1 MASRL
6 LTFVVWA
13 LVAISA
19 LFWGL
24 KLFVRAQG
32 LPASAQAATA
42 GAPQGGSLTRVL
54 GTVAVADDE
63 DEDAGDGRF
72 QLLGIVAP
80 GGTASA
86 SPQGVALISVGG
98 QPAKPW
104 RTGAVIEGDTVLLS
118 VSKRSV
124 ELGPKGGPASSSL
137 SLPDPNSVPRPAV
150 PNAVAVRAP
159 RVSVPGRPQPLGLP
173 GQRQSLGMQ
182 QEPAGQAAAPQQ
194 VPQDNTEEE

>member
-13 LVAISA
+13 LVAISG

-32 LPASAQAATA
+32 LPATAQAATVA
-42 GAPQGGSLTRVL
+42 APQGGSLTRVL

-63 DEDAGDGRF
+63 EEDAGDGHF

-80 GGTASA
+80 GGTSSD

-98 QPAKPW
+98 QPARPW
-104 RTGAVIEGDTVLLS
+104 RTGTVIEGDTVLLS

-137 SLPDPNSVPRPAV
+137 SLPDPNSAPRPAV
-150 PNAVAVRAP
+150 PNAVSVHTP
-159 RVSVPGRPQPLGLP
+159 RVTLPARPQPLGQGL
-173 GQRQSLGMQ
+173 R
-182 QEPAGQAAAPQQ
+182 QEPPGQAAPQ
-194 VPQDNTEEE
+194 VPQDNPEEE

>member
-13 LVAISA
+13 LVAVSG

-32 LPASAQAATA
+32 LPATAQAAMA
-42 GAPQGGSLTRVL
+42 AAPQGGSLTRVL
-54 GTVAVADDE
+54 GTVAASDDE
-63 DEDAGDGRF
+63 EEDAGDGRF

-80 GGTASA
+80 GGQTSS
-86 SPQGVALISVGG
+86 SPQGVALISVSG
-98 QPAKPW
+98 QPARAW
-104 RTGAVIEGDTVLLS
+104 HTGAVIEGDTVLLS

-137 SLPDPNSVPRPAV
+137 SLPDPNAAPRPAV
-150 PNAVAVRAP
+150 PNATAVRTP
-159 RVSVPGRPQPLGLP
+159 RLGVPGQPQALG
-173 GQRQSLGMQ
+173 Q
-182 QEPAGQAAAPQQ
+182 PAGQVSPQ
-194 VPQDNTEEE
+194 VPQDAPEDE

>member
-13 LVAISA
+13 LVAISG

-32 LPASAQAATA
+32 LPATAQAATV
-42 GAPQGGSLTRVL
+42 GAPQGGNLTRVL
-54 GTVAVADDE
+54 GTVAVADDAEE
-63 DEDAGDGRF
+63 DTGDGHF

-124 ELGPKGGPASSSL
+124 ELGPKGGPASTSL

-150 PNAVAVRAP
+150 PNAVSLRTP
-159 RVSVPGRPQPLGLP
+159 RVTLPGRPQALGQGL
-173 GQRQSLGMQ
+173 R
-182 QEPAGQAAAPQQ
+182 QEPAGQVAPQP
-194 VPQDNTEEE
+194 PQDNPEEE

>member
-13 LVAISA
+13 LVAMSG

-32 LPASAQAATA
+32 LPATAQAATA
-42 GAPQGGSLTRVL
+42 GVPQGGSLARVL
-54 GTVAVADDE
+54 GTVAVADDQE
-63 DEDAGDGRF
+63 EDAGDGRF

-80 GGTASA
+80 GGKASD

-98 QPAKPW
+98 QPARPW

-124 ELGPKGGPASSSL
+124 ELGPKGGPASTSL
-137 SLPDPNSVPRPAV
+137 SLPDPNTVQRSAV
-150 PNAVAVRAP
+150 PNGAAVRTP
-159 RVSVPGRPQPLGLP
+159 RVGLP
-173 GQRQSLGMQ
+173 GQPQVLGQGLRQES
-182 QEPAGQAAAPQQ
+182 AGQTPPPN
-194 VPQDNTEEE
+194 PQDGQEEE